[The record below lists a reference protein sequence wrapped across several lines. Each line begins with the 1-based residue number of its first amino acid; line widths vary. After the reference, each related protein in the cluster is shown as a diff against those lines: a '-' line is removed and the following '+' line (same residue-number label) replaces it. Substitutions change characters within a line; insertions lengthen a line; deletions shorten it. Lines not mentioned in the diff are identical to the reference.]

1 MRIVKKERVS
11 MILRFND
18 PRKNASSRKNLSGP
32 KRSFFRFD

>member
-18 PRKNASSRKNLSGP
+18 PRK
-32 KRSFFRFD
+32 KRFVPEKLIRDEPFFFSF

>member
-18 PRKNASSRKNLSGP
+18 PRK
-32 KRSFFRFD
+32 KRFAPEKVIRSEAFFFSF